1 METTSA
7 KKVNT
12 EQGKAKEFK
21 LNSSEHTTRW
31 KSAIVMLAVIL
42 IVGILDIKFI
52 TWLFFGAVLYFAFD
66 EACKLFDVNAKALLP
81 YVAVVWVASYFFKDP
96 VLLLFLALITLASR
110 LAYDK
115 SVEKKDFLPLFY
127 PLASM
132 LFIWSLYL
140 NYGMI
145 TLVWLLVIVALADMG
160 AYYTGRKFGKTPFS
174 PTSPKKTLEGVFGGV
189 ALATIIGAILI
200 VSTSE
205 ISFFAA
211 LLLAMLTSIAGVF
224 GDLFESY
231 LKREAGVKDS
241 GNLIPGHGGM
251 LDRVDGYLFA
261 SIMLYTVLQIGRL

>member
-1 METTSA
+1 
-7 KKVNT
+7 
-12 EQGKAKEFK
+12 
-21 LNSSEHTTRW
+21 
-31 KSAIVMLAVIL
+31 
-42 IVGILDIKFI
+42 
-52 TWLFFGAVLYFAFD
+52 
-66 EACKLFDVNAKALLP
+66 
-81 YVAVVWVASYFFKDP
+81 
-96 VLLLFLALITLASR
+96 VLLLFLAIIALASR

-115 SVEKKDFLPLFY
+115 SVENRDFLPLFY

-140 NYGMI
+140 NSGI
-145 TLVWLLVIVALADMG
+145 KALVWLLVIVALSDVG
-160 AYYTGRKFGKTPFS
+160 AYYTGKKFGKTPFS

-205 ISFFAA
+205 IGFIAA
-211 LLLAMLTSIAGVF
+211 LLLAMLTSIAGIF

-241 GNLIPGHGGM
+241 GNLIPGHGGV

-261 SIMLYTVLQIGRL
+261 SIMLYTLLQIGKL